1 MDSIYSTKQ
10 VDRKTMRHI
19 IYNMKD
25 SVNEGKVEKYIWTN
39 TKNMIAD
46 ILTKDSAPTYWT
58 AGSSATR
65 KEEKNRTEQGKIDIL
80 RFRSSRTNP
89 RELSLYIYVT
99 AIGS

>member
-25 SVNEGKVEKYIWTN
+25 AVNEGKVEKYIWTN

-46 ILTKDSAPTYWT
+46 ILTKDSAPTYLM
-58 AGSSATR
+58 
-65 KEEKNRTEQGKIDIL
+65 KEVLDSGQFSNQEGGE
-80 RFRSSRTNP
+80 
-89 RELSLYIYVT
+89 E
-99 AIGS
+99 